1 MLTPESNP
9 YELMGGEAAVRKLVD
24 RFYDLMDSMPETLG
38 IRKMHA
44 EDLAEAREKLFM
56 FLSGWLGGPPLYTKK
71 YGHPRLRARH
81 LPFKID
87 ESERDQWLM
96 CMNQAIDE
104 QIEDED
110 LKDHL
115 KQAFYKTAD
124 FMRNQGLPNPL
135 QM

>member
-1 MLTPESNP
+1 MLNPESNP
-9 YELMGGEAAVRKLVD
+9 YDLMGGETAVRKLVD
-24 RFYDLMDSMPETLG
+24 RFYDLMDTMPETYV
-38 IRKMHA
+38 IRQMHA
-44 EDLAEAREKLFM
+44 KDLSGAREKLFM
-56 FLSGWLGGPPLYTKK
+56 FLSGWLGGPPLYIKK

-87 ESERDQWLM
+87 EAERDQWMM

-110 LKDHL
+110 LKQHL

>member
-1 MLTPESNP
+1 MLNPESNP
-9 YELMGGEAAVRKLVD
+9 YDLMGGETAVRKLVD
-24 RFYDLMDSMPETLG
+24 RFYDLMDTMPETYV
-38 IRKMHA
+38 IRLMHA
-44 EDLAEAREKLFM
+44 KDLSGAREKLFM
-56 FLSGWLGGPPLYTKK
+56 FLSGWLGGPPLYIKK

-87 ESERDQWLM
+87 EAERDQWMM

-104 QIEDED
+104 QIEDEV
-110 LKDHL
+110 LKQHL

-124 FMRNQGLPNPL
+124 FMRNQGLPDPL

>member
-1 MLTPESNP
+1 MLNPESNP
-9 YELMGGEAAVRKLVD
+9 YDLMGGETAVRKLVD
-24 RFYDLMDSMPETLG
+24 RFYDLMDTMPETYV
-38 IRKMHA
+38 IRQMHA
-44 EDLAEAREKLFM
+44 KDLSGAREKLFM
-56 FLSGWLGGPPLYTKK
+56 FLSGWLGGPPLYIKK

-87 ESERDQWLM
+87 EAERDQWMM

-110 LKDHL
+110 LKQHF